1 LSIKSLSTK
10 RANKVKP
17 LKEED
22 VMTENNQDM
31 VDKPNPSSEKKLK
44 LPKKSHSDCNA
55 TPASKEELSL
65 SAEPRV
71 SY

>member
-31 VDKPNPSSEKKLK
+31 VDKPNLSSEKKLK
-44 LPKKSHSDCNA
+44 PPKKSHSDYNA
-55 TPASKEELSL
+55 TPVSKEES
-65 SAEPRV
+65 
-71 SY
+71 

>member
-10 RANKVKP
+10 RENKVKP

-44 LPKKSHSDCNA
+44 QPKKSPSDCNA
-55 TPASKEELSL
+55 TPANKEESSL
-65 SAEPRV
+65 LVEPRV